1 MQAIA
6 CLPEERAAAL
16 SRVAEQERIE
26 ELRLRCGEAPSVR
39 IGGAERPLSL
49 APVTADELRETV
61 SRAARYSVHSYAESM
76 RQGFLPLEGGHRLGL
91 CGTAVAENGSVTG
104 VRRISSLNLRVARQ
118 IDALDDIIAPY
129 IGEGAP
135 FSLLVL
141 APPGCGKTTLVR
153 EWVRLVSDAGHT
165 TAVADERGEIAGLA
179 EGVPQFR
186 IGRCTDILEGCT
198 KKQAA
203 LMLLKTMSPAL
214 VAMDEITSPE
224 DIEAVALCA
233 HCGTAVLAAAHA
245 AGPQRPAA
253 QTALPAAA
261 VARRVR
267 AGADDRAEGRET
279 KLSNGENGGNDMLK
293 LIGSVMIFGS
303 CAALGLNAR
312 RELRRRVAAADA
324 MLLALRLMENEIT
337 ARRTPMPEIIDLLAK
352 NENAVVRQ
360 IFSGVRRR
368 MRERSGLSLSYL
380 WCAGM
385 RAAQADAGLGRE
397 ECGVLCDAANF
408 LGRYDASE
416 QKAAIDTA
424 LHRLQ
429 MLRELAFAELRDR
442 GSLYRTCGIAAG
454 LLVILVLV

>member
-118 IDALDDIIAPY
+118 IDALDDILAPY

-165 TAVADERGEIAGLA
+165 TAVADERGEI
-179 EGVPQFR
+179 VPQFR

-224 DIEAVALCA
+224 DIEAVALCT

-245 AGPQRPAA
+245 AGF
-253 QTALPAAA
+253 
-261 VARRVR
+261 
-267 AGADDRAEGRET
+267 DD
-279 KLSNGENGGNDMLK
+279 
-293 LIGSVMIFGS
+293 
-303 CAALGLNAR
+303 
-312 RELRRRVAAADA
+312 LRRRP
-324 MLLALRLMENEIT
+324 LYRRL
-337 ARRTPMPEIIDLLAK
+337 
-352 NENAVVRQ
+352 
-360 IFSGVRRR
+360 
-368 MRERSGLSLSYL
+368 LSL
-380 WCAGM
+380 
-385 RAAQADAGLGRE
+385 
-397 ECGVLCDAANF
+397 GVFERVLTI
-408 LGRYDASE
+408 E
-416 QKAAIDTA
+416 QKDGK
-424 LHRLQ
+424 R
-429 MLRELAFAELRDR
+429 
-442 GSLYRTCGIAAG
+442 SYRMEKTEGTTC
-454 LLVILVLV
+454 

>member
-49 APVTADELRETV
+49 APVTADELQKTV

-118 IDALDDIIAPY
+118 IDALDDILAPY

-153 EWVRLVSDAGHT
+153 VSDAGHT

-224 DIEAVALCA
+224 DIEAVALCT

-245 AGPQRPAA
+245 AGF
-253 QTALPAAA
+253 
-261 VARRVR
+261 
-267 AGADDRAEGRET
+267 DD
-279 KLSNGENGGNDMLK
+279 
-293 LIGSVMIFGS
+293 
-303 CAALGLNAR
+303 
-312 RELRRRVAAADA
+312 LRRRP
-324 MLLALRLMENEIT
+324 LYRRL
-337 ARRTPMPEIIDLLAK
+337 
-352 NENAVVRQ
+352 
-360 IFSGVRRR
+360 
-368 MRERSGLSLSYL
+368 LSL
-380 WCAGM
+380 
-385 RAAQADAGLGRE
+385 
-397 ECGVLCDAANF
+397 GVFERVLTI
-408 LGRYDASE
+408 E
-416 QKAAIDTA
+416 QKDGK
-424 LHRLQ
+424 R
-429 MLRELAFAELRDR
+429 
-442 GSLYRTCGIAAG
+442 SYRMEKTEGTTC
-454 LLVILVLV
+454 